1 MRSSKCIDVYKTKL
15 KNLLVQFTIVFKCF
29 MRITCVHDKGGC
41 KSMSEYTFVSSNLYL
56 E

>member
-1 MRSSKCIDVYKTKL
+1 MNIYKTKL
-15 KNLLVQFTIVFKCF
+15 KNLLVRFTVVFICF

-41 KSMSEYTFVSSNLYL
+41 KSMSECTFVSSNLYL